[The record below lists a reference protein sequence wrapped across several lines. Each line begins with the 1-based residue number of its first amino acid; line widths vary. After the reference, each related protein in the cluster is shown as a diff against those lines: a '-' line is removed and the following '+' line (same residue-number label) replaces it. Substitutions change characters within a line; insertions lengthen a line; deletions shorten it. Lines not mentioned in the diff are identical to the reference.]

1 MTSMLFKP
9 APPPRGKAI
18 SVYLPARAHRLL
30 KPWAGGRQRSA
41 RLAAILDRYDTMA
54 HRRPALD
61 IHEWAVVVQLL
72 PALAGVRDIGALWAE
87 LLDRAREGERLL
99 GVDPDQL
106 ARKLRQLVPAEQV
119 AVLEVADQVAAAG
132 GPLRERLAVA
142 GVEG

>member
-1 MTSMLFKP
+1 MSTMFRP
-9 APPPRGKAI
+9 APPPRGRAVSI
-18 SVYLPARAHRLL
+18 YLPARAHRLL

-41 RLAAILDRYDTMA
+41 RLAAILDRYDA
-54 HRRPALD
+54 VADHRPTLD
-61 IHEWAVVVQLL
+61 IHEWAVLVQLL
-72 PALAGVRDIGALWAE
+72 PALASVRDISALWAE

-99 GVDPDQL
+99 GVDPDKL
-106 ARKLRQLVPAEQV
+106 ARKLRQLVPAEQI